1 MEKVLLNNKYNN
13 HMKKR
18 VIAYLQTHWDR
29 EWYREKEEFNL
40 RLLEVFDEVLEELK
54 KGNAPCFY
62 FDGQTSALIDYL
74 KFRTENLELVKK
86 LIKEKKLFI
95 GPFFVSADAFL
106 VNLRCLI
113 KNLEC
118 GIEYSK
124 SLGCSDF
131 IGYLPD
137 IFGHSR
143 GVFEVL
149 EKFNIKNAI
158 IWRGT
163 GALKSEIK
171 VRNIDTTRLV
181 EGYFIDIL
189 HQNISAQNIAQQLE
203 NFLDKI
209 AKYSSNTLIL
219 PLGGD
224 HLAIIKNANEK
235 IKQVNKYLKSYKIEL
250 SSPFDYFC
258 STDFSKAKTYEG
270 EFLDNSQ
277 SNILGGVFSSRIYQ
291 KVQNAKLM
299 HKISRIVEPLN
310 YFLNLNYIKNIDF
323 AYELIL
329 KNHAHDSIYGCSTD
343 KVHKN
348 VDMRFEKANEILEGL
363 EKRIVRD
370 FHKNTKKPHYIGV
383 FNMSNF
389 KSSGV
394 VKVVSEYKIKNAQII
409 SKTKGFCDSK
419 LYDIN
424 QVPVTEDILTLYEQ
438 IIETDE
444 QKPMSFKTQQAKK
457 PVKSSFAGENYIEN
471 SYLKLSVDKG
481 KISVLDKVKNT
492 LFEDFLRII
501 DTKDSGDSY
510 NYAPNSKPEII
521 KPYKTKIVENGQI
534 RSVLRIF
541 YKDLTLDVIL
551 DNKNKFF
558 EFDTKI
564 NNKKK
569 NHKLQA
575 VFRLKNPICETFA
588 QDSLGIVKRKCDPD
602 YSLFENQPAVR
613 PKELK
618 TNSFPMLNFVYAQG
632 IGVLGEG
639 VNEYEIYKNELRI
652 ALLRSTGIISNPKC
666 PSRSIPA
673 GPPLLEPD
681 LQCLGLQRLRFG
693 LCFTSKKDKMF
704 EYCEKF
710 LNTQLV
716 FVSDEKINENIFFE
730 NKKNHLFYG
739 INSKNEGIFYNI
751 KEEKISF
758 IALAKEQKI

>member
-40 RLLEVFDEVLEELK
+40 RLLEVFDEVIEELK
-54 KGNAPCFY
+54 KGLAPCFY
-62 FDGQTSALIDYL
+62 FDGQTSAIIDYL
-74 KFRTENLELVKK
+74 KFRPQNLEIIKEF
-86 LIKEKKLFI
+86 IKEKKLFI

-113 KNLEC
+113 KNLEK

-124 SLGCSDF
+124 SLGCNDF

-143 GVFEVL
+143 GVFEAL
-149 EKFNIKNAI
+149 EKFEIKNAI

-163 GALKSEIK
+163 GAIKSDIK
-171 VRNIDTTRLV
+171 VRNINTTRLV

-189 HQNISAQNIAQQLE
+189 HQNISAQNIALQLE

-224 HLAIIKNANEK
+224 HLAIIKNASAK
-235 IKQVNKYLKSYKIEL
+235 IAQINKYLKNYKIEL
-250 SSPFDYFC
+250 STPFEYF
-258 STDFSKAKTYEG
+258 SSVKYSRTKTYEG

-277 SNILGGVFSSRIYQ
+277 NNILGGVFSSRIYQ

-310 YFLNLNYIKNIDF
+310 CFLGLNYAPNIDY

-343 KVHKN
+343 KVHKI
-348 VDMRFEKANEILEGL
+348 VDSRFEKANEILEGL

-370 FHKNTKKPHYIGV
+370 FHKNTKKPRYVGV
-383 FNMSNF
+383 FNLSNY
-389 KSSGV
+389 KNSGIAR
-394 VKVVSEYKIKNAQII
+394 VVSEYKLKNAQII
-409 SKTKGFCDSK
+409 SKTKGFSDSK

-438 IIETDE
+438 VVEIDE
-444 QKPMSFKTQQAKK
+444 QKPMSFKTFEPKK
-457 PVKSSFAGENYIEN
+457 PEKLSFAGKNYIEN
-471 SYLKLSVDKG
+471 PYLKLSFEDG
-481 KISVLDKVKNT
+481 KINVLNKSTGALHK
-492 LFEDFLRII
+492 DFIKI
-501 DTKDSGDSY
+501 TDTRDLGDSY
-510 NYAPNSKPEII
+510 NFAPASKAEII
-521 KPYKTKIVENGQI
+521 KPIKTKVLENGLV

-541 YKDLTLDVIL
+541 YKDLTIDAIL

-558 EFDTKI
+558 EFNAKI

-569 NHKLQA
+569 NHKLQV
-575 VFRLKNPICETFA
+575 VFNLNEPIYEAFA
-588 QDSLGIVKRKCDPD
+588 QDSLGIIKRKCDPN
-602 YSLFENQPAVR
+602 YSLFENQPAMR
-613 PKELK
+613 PYELK

-632 IGVLGEG
+632 TGVLNEG

-652 ALLRSTGIISNPKC
+652 ALLRSVGIISNPKC
-666 PSRSIPA
+666 ASRSIPA
-673 GPPLLEPD
+673 GPPILTPD
-681 LQCLGLQRLRFG
+681 LQCLGLQKVRFG
-693 LCFTSKKDKMF
+693 LCFTSKKEKMF
-704 EYCEKF
+704 EYSEKF
-710 LNTQLV
+710 LNTQCA
-716 FVSDEKINENIFFE
+716 FVLDKQLDEKIFINTNKNNI
-730 NKKNHLFYG
+730 FYG
-739 INSKNEGIFYNI
+739 INDKGQGIFCDLKNDKIELANI
-751 KEEKISF
+751 
-758 IALAKEQKI
+758 